1 MIHYDHHIITDL
13 KLLSSTG
20 LFQRE
25 TYVVDLYEK
34 HGIKTSEKISQTLHV
49 VVFEEEIC
57 I

>member
-25 TYVVDLYEK
+25 TSVVDLYEK
-34 HGIKTSEKISQTLHV
+34 HGIKTSEKI
-49 VVFEEEIC
+49 C